1 MNKKFKAII
10 AGVMATATVATMAFS
25 ASATNVTNSND
36 DGNFVYSS
44 QYNDCRTGAAGGY
57 VWNTAATQALYPEFT
72 KSYLS
77 TKPTYVS
84 SKTHSSGMMVA
95 MLDKSITTWEDAKN
109 YVKNLTVK
117 DKNGNVLLCKVERD
131 SATGRFGLRAL
142 NIEQVEY
149 KISKTVVN
157 SRVEV
162 KYTLKGLWV
171 GANFNVFVSNVT
183 YTGGGES
190 YKANGRDGF
199 DKADWYT
206 YYTFKSNEALRNAKY
221 YLGNGLSKETQKF
234 TFDAILDKDGKQR
247 NLTRVTH
254 TNTVNNKSYVG
265 LEAYSLNG
273 KCTEKVATYDFGKN
287 NNFVLFKKSGS
298 TLYMYYGNGRDVD
311 YDVKWQNDSK
321 ILSVIKYQSGYG
333 LKRSGD
339 LDGITEVKCY
349 AGSQIKSYNGE
360 YYLDE
365 GLPVGS
371 FKPSEV

>member
-1 MNKKFKAII
+1 MKIKKII
-10 AGVMATATVATMAFS
+10 AATLAVATAATMVVT
-25 ASATNVTNSND
+25 ASATVVTDKND
-36 DGNFVYSS
+36 DGNFAYSS
-44 QYNDCRTGAAGGY
+44 QYNSKAFGY
-57 VWNTAATQALYPEFT
+57 QWNTAALQALYPEFT

-77 TKPTYVS
+77 TPRTYVS
-84 SKTHSSGMMVA
+84 SKTHSNGTMVA
-95 MLDKSITTWEDAKN
+95 MLDKSITTWADAKN
-109 YVKNLTVK
+109 YVKNLTIK
-117 DKNGNVLLCKVERD
+117 DVNGKVLLCKVERD
-131 SATGRFGLRAL
+131 DATGRFGLRAL
-142 NIEQVEY
+142 DIQNVEY
-149 KISKTVVN
+149 KISKTVVD

-183 YTGGGES
+183 YTGGGEG
-190 YKANGRDGF
+190 YKANGYNGF
-199 DKADWYT
+199 NTADWYT
-206 YYTFKSNEALRNAKY
+206 YYTFKSNEALREAKY
-221 YLGNGLSKETQKF
+221 YLGNGLSKETQTF

-273 KCTEKVATYDFGKN
+273 KCTNKVATYDFGKN
-287 NNFVLFKKSGS
+287 DNFVLFERSDS
-298 TLYMYYGNGRDVD
+298 TLYLYYGNGRGDFD
-311 YDVKWQNDSK
+311 CDITWKNASK
-321 ILSVIKYQSGYG
+321 ILSIIKYNHGYG

-349 AGSQIKSYNGE
+349 AGSQIKSYNGV

-365 GLPVGS
+365 GLDVGS